1 MIDPMGKT
9 GDDEG
14 AAKREKII
22 EEEGT
27 KHIFAKGYVKPEKI
41 EKKGI
46 VTVEIHIE
54 ILEVTVLMEEN
65 DDRAQGNS
73 EKAEGEKY

>member
-1 MIDPMGKT
+1 MIDPVGKA

-14 AAKREKII
+14 AAKREKVI

-41 EKKGI
+41 EKKGVI
-46 VTVEIHIE
+46 TVKIHIE
-54 ILEVTVLMEEN
+54 ILEVTVLIEEN
-65 DDRAQGNS
+65 DDRTQGKS